1 LPRAGDTLAVLARVA
16 RQALDDE
23 RRALLATDRA
33 IATLHDQLARLHE
46 AAERERLA
54 ACALADGNARLLAY
68 LRRSDARVRGA
79 AAELRRLEHERH
91 DQAARLTARHLE
103 LKRLEIL
110 LERRAARAHA
120 ERMRCEQQMIDEL
133 AAIRPQ
139 R

>member
-1 LPRAGDTLAVLARVA
+1 LPRAGDTLAALARVA
-16 RQALDDE
+16 RQALDEE
-23 RRALLATDRA
+23 RRGLLATDRA
-33 IATLHDQLARLHE
+33 IATLHDQIARLRE

-79 AAELRRLEHERH
+79 AAELRRLEHERQN
-91 DQAARLTARHLE
+91 QAARLTARHLE